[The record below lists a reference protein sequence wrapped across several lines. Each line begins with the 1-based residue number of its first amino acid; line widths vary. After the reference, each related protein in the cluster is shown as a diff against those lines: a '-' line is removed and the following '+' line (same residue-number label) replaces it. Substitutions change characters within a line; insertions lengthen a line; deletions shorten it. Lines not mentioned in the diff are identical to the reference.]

1 VECPFTYLFKRSSGK
16 GDAINYVSDIL
27 KKRRRSWGMNVCAK
41 LFQLFIVLCKFI
53 MKI

>member
-1 VECPFTYLFKRSSGK
+1 MYLYKKSSGK
-16 GDAINYVSDIL
+16 GNSINYESDIL
-27 KKRRRSWGMNVCAK
+27 KKRGRRWAVNVFAK

>member
-1 VECPFTYLFKRSSGK
+1 VECPFTYFLTRRSSK
-16 GDAINYVSDIL
+16 GNATNNVSDIL
-27 KKRRRSWGMNVCAK
+27 KKRGRRRAMNVLAK